1 MTEIKK
7 ILTWIKPTWAGMHL
21 GNYLWMYKQFIEN
34 SKWKESY
41 LMIADYHSLTSVHD
55 KETLKSHKKRLLCE
69 MFALLPDDLNVTI
82 FEQSSI
88 TNINN
93 ITWILSSV
101 TPYSLMLRA
110 HSFKDSQNKNSE
122 INMALFN
129 YPILMTSDIITYDID
144 LVPVGKDQKQ
154 HLEFARDIATNFNKT
169 YNTDLFKLPEPYISE
184 EVGLIPWIDW
194 RKMSKSY
201 DNHIPV
207 FDSEKNLKKR
217 IMKIVTGSEWLEDLK
232 DPEKCNV
239 FALIKFFASEERQR
253 QIAEKYKAWGYWYWH
268 AKLELLDILLDY
280 FREAREKYNYY
291 MENFEEIEKKLEIWN
306 KKVNNLANKK
316 FEKLKE
322 IIGL

>member
-1 MTEIKK
+1 MKK
-7 ILTWIKPTWAGMHL
+7 ILTWIKPTWAWMHL
-21 GNYLWMYKQFIEN
+21 GNYLGMFKPMIEN
-34 SKWKESY
+34 SKGKESF

-55 KETLKSHKKRLLCE
+55 KETLESHKKRLLCE
-69 MFALLPDDLNVTI
+69 MFALLSEDSHITV
-82 FEQSSI
+82 FEQSKI
-88 TNINN
+88 THINN

-110 HSFKDSQNKNSE
+110 HSFKDSQAKNSE

-154 HLEFARDIATNFNKT
+154 HLEFARDIAENFNKT
-169 YNTDLFKLPEPYISE
+169 YKTDLFKLPEPFISE
-184 EVGLIPWIDW
+184 EVGLIPWIDG

-217 IMKIVTGSEWLEDLK
+217 IMKIVTGSEELEDSK
-232 DPEKCNV
+232 DPEKCNI
-239 FALIKFFASEERQR
+239 FALIKFFATPEKQKE
-253 QIAEKYKAWGYWYWH
+253 IAEKYKAWWYGYGH
-268 AKLELLDILLDY
+268 AKLELLDLILAY
-280 FREAREKYNYY
+280 FKQAREKYNYY

-306 KKVNNLANKK
+306 EKVNKMATEKYKK
-316 FEKLKE
+316 MMEV
-322 IIGL
+322 IGL

>member
-1 MTEIKK
+1 MKK

-21 GNYLWMYKQFIEN
+21 GNYLGMFKQLIEN

-69 MFALLPDDLNVTI
+69 MFALLPEDSEITV
-82 FEQSSI
+82 FEQSKI
-88 TNINN
+88 THINN

-110 HSFKDSQNKNSE
+110 HSFKDAQAKNSE
-122 INMALFN
+122 INMATFN

-154 HLEFARDIATNFNKT
+154 HLEFARDIAQNFNKT
-169 YNTDLFKLPEPYISE
+169 YKTDLFKLPEPYIPE
-184 EVGLIPWIDW
+184 DVGLIPGIDG

-207 FDSEKNLKKR
+207 FDDEKTLKKR
-217 IMKIVTGSEWLEDLK
+217 IMKIVTGSQGLDDPK
-232 DPEKCNV
+232 DPEKCRV
-239 FALIKFFASEERQR
+239 FALIKFFAT
-253 QIAEKYKAWGYWYWH
+253 AEKQEEIAKKYRQGWYWYWH
-268 AKLELLDILLDY
+268 AKLELLDLILKH
-280 FREAREKYNYY
+280 FKEAREKYNYY
-291 MENFEEIEKKLEIWN
+291 MENFDELQKRLEEGN
-306 KKVNNLANKK
+306 RKVNNMATKK
-316 FEKLKE
+316 YEKMMEIVGLK
-322 IIGL
+322 